1 MFYVITFRV
10 ERPYYNGIDNPEE
23 YFLNFNNVLQ
33 HLCSIFAMNG
43 YDSLEI
49 FAEIDHEDLNALGI
63 LDSESRTKL
72 LTAAKLLMDYEGMC
86 H

>member
-1 MFYVITFRV
+1 MIIQEVLTT
-10 ERPYYNGIDNPEE
+10 
-23 YFLNFNNVLQ
+23 LQ

-72 LTAAKLLMDYEGMC
+72 LTAAKLLMDYEGRSELQIRMSSRDNC
-86 H
+86 MARQC